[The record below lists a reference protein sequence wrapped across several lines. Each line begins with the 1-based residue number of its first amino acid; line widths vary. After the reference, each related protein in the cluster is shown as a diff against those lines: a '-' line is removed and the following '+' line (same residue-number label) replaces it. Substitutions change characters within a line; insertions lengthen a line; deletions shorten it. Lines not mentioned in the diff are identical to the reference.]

1 MPKTHGFGLQV
12 TPPLRLE
19 GDAGEMP
26 YRACLV
32 GEEGMRF
39 VAHSQYYG
47 DGYLRLDFAQDLTI

>member
-1 MPKTHGFGLQV
+1 V

-19 GDAGEMP
+19 RDAGEMP